1 MYLLDTNTCF
11 RLVASERRAVEAL
24 RRLGKERVV
33 TAAVVAGEL
42 LYGASISER
51 KAENLHALSGFL
63 AAIEI
68 LRVGRTTAAAY
79 ANLKSRLLER
89 FGPRAKLARRQFDL
103 KRLGFHD
110 NDLWI
115 AASALESDAT
125 IVSDDRAFVRMR
137 EADARLEV
145 VSWDQES

>member
-11 RLVASERRAVEAL
+11 RLVASEHRAVAAL
-24 RRLGKERVV
+24 SGLESERVV

-51 KAENLHALSGFL
+51 KAENLRAVSEFL
-63 AAIEI
+63 LAIEI
-68 LRVGRTTAAAY
+68 LRVGRGTAIVY
-79 ANLKSRLLER
+79 ANLKSRLLEL
-89 FGPRAKLARRQFDL
+89 FGPRSRPARRQFDL

-125 IVSDDRAFVRMR
+125 VVSDDRAFIRMR
-137 EADARLEV
+137 EAEAKLEV
-145 VSWDQES
+145 VSWDRNS